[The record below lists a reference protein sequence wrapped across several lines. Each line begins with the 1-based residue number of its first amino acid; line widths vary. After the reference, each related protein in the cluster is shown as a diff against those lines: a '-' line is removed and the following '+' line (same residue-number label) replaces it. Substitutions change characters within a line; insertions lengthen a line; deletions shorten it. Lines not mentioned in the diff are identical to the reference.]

1 MQQESL
7 VLKPIRATAATR
19 LYESGI
25 DEQLVLERI
34 GHRSLPGVRSY
45 KRTSSHQKEVLSDIL
60 NKVPKLTNAG
70 TAYDFSSTSSYKS
83 GPSTLNISA
92 HETPSI
98 SLLSI
103 STVPTIPYTATSN
116 LSNTHPSSKSPAK
129 STSIQET
136 SNILPTP
143 NSSTSMTNPLTHLS
157 ATNIQTKN
165 SIPGTFIFNSCSSIT
180 FNIHH

>member
-60 NKVPKLTNAG
+60 NKVPRLTNAG

-83 GPSTLNISA
+83 GPSALNISA

-98 SLLSI
+98 SLLSLTSNHNGDAI
-103 STVPTIPYTATSN
+103 MCPLTSCLIDYPIPPVFTIPCTATSN

-143 NSSTSMTNPLTHLS
+143 NSSTSMTNPYTP
-157 ATNIQTKN
+157 K
-165 SIPGTFIFNSCSSIT
+165 CY
-180 FNIHH
+180 